1 MTTDSSPKYEQDH
14 NSASFHDE
22 KEIEPVPQ
30 PVNTGAVTTE
40 EYKSEHQK
48 AVEQGT
54 LKFRWASLWEPAV
67 INPIN
72 GKSTT
77 FNIIR
82 FWDPYALAFWLATL
96 GFFSAFFSW
105 FAFSPLVPEAVK
117 ADLKL
122 TPLQIVNSNLAS
134 LGGTAIVRFVA
145 GPCCDRFG
153 PRKVMAFLLVAGAI
167 PSALVPTVKNIGGL
181 ETIRFFISILGG
193 TFVPTQVWTTTF
205 FDRRIVGTANAFAGG
220 WGNLGGGV
228 TPAVMI
234 GTLER
239 LRKAGLSAHLAWR
252 ICFLVVPVPMLLL
265 IAALCM
271 LLGKDCPQGP
281 WSARHRTEG
290 TAIEV
295 ARGEMPHLDASER
308 RAMDAAQP
316 STTEKAISKGADFSD
331 IPRSQDLYAL
341 DTAVAEP
348 VTLAVLGKVLTDPRV
363 WLVALSY
370 MTTFGLETAMDAAL
384 PGLILTLFQGPNFK
398 VDDAAYVASTYGLL
412 NLFARALGGITSDL
426 LYARYGLMSKVW
438 LLIVTAVAQ
447 GVFMVGLGFYV
458 NTGHASIGGVIG
470 FMVALGITGFAA
482 NGAAYSIYAHLRPRN
497 IGVVAG
503 LVGGFGNIGGIW
515 YTLMFRQHPGAAA
528 TRTLGTKFY
537 IAGFF
542 NIGAVALPA
551 AIVSMVG
558 LGDAR

>member
-1 MTTDSSPKYEQDH
+1 MVSQKEES
-14 NSASFHDE
+14 NSIGSFHDE
-22 KEIEPVPQ
+22 KEIEQVHQ
-30 PVNTGAVTTE
+30 PVNTGAVTNE
-40 EYKSEHQK
+40 EYKSEHQR

-54 LKFRWASLWEPAV
+54 VKFTWSSLWKPAV

-77 FNIIR
+77 FNILR
-82 FWDPYALAFWLATL
+82 VWDPYAVAFWLATL

-122 TPLQIVNSNLAS
+122 TPVQVINSNLAS
-134 LGGTAIVRFVA
+134 LGGTAIVRFIA

-153 PRKVMAFLLVAGAI
+153 PRKVMAFLLIAGAI
-167 PSALVPTVKNIGGL
+167 PSALVPTISNIGGL

-234 GTLER
+234 GVFER
-239 LRKAGLSAHLAWR
+239 LVKSGLSQHLAWR
-252 ICFLVVPVPMLLL
+252 ICFLIVPVPMLLMV
-265 IAALCM
+265 AALCM
-271 LLGKDCPQGP
+271 LLGKDCPQGA
-281 WSARHRTEG
+281 WSARHKTEG

-295 ARGEMPHLDASER
+295 ARGDMPHLDASER
-308 RAMDAAQP
+308 RAMDDAQP
-316 STTEKAISKGADFSD
+316 SNNEKAISKGADFADMS
-331 IPRSQDLYAL
+331 RGEVLAM

-348 VTLAVLGKVLTDPRV
+348 ISFAVMGKVLTDARV
-363 WLVALSY
+363 WLCALAY

-384 PGLILTLFQGPNFK
+384 PGLILTLFQSPNFK

-412 NLFARALGGITSDL
+412 NLFARALGGIAADV
-426 LYARYGLMSKVW
+426 LYSRYGLIAKVY
-438 LLIVTAVAQ
+438 LLIGTGLAQ
-447 GVFMVGLGFYV
+447 GVLMIGLGFYV
-458 NTGHASIGGVIG
+458 NNGATLGGVIG
-470 FMVALGITGFAA
+470 FMVGLGITGFAA
-482 NGAAYSIYAHLRPRN
+482 NGAAYAVYSHLRPRN

-503 LVGGFGNIGGIW
+503 LVGGFGNIGGLI
-515 YTLMFRQHPGAAA
+515 YTAIFRQHPGARTALVN
-528 TRTLGTKFY
+528 TLGTKFS
-537 IAGFF
+537 IAGYF
-542 NIGAVALPA
+542 NVGAILVPAVMVA
-551 AIVSMVG
+551 ITG

>member
-1 MTTDSSPKYEQDH
+1 MVADKYESH
-14 NSASFHDE
+14 GSGSFHDE
-22 KEIEPVPQ
+22 KDIETVPQ
-30 PVNTGAVTTE
+30 PINTGAVTTD
-40 EYKSEHQK
+40 EYISEHQR

-54 LKFRWASLWEPAV
+54 LKFKWSSLWEPAV

-77 FNIIR
+77 FNILR
-82 FWDPYALAFWLATL
+82 VWDPYAVAFWLATL

-122 TPLQIVNSNLAS
+122 TPVQVINSNLAS
-134 LGGTAIVRFVA
+134 LGGTAIVRFIA

-167 PSALVPTVKNIGGL
+167 PSALVPTVTNIGGL

-234 GTLER
+234 GLLER
-239 LRKAGLSAHLAWR
+239 LRKAGLSDHLAWR
-252 ICFLVVPVPMLLL
+252 VCFLLVPVPMLFLV
-265 IAALCM
+265 AAMCL

-308 RAMDAAQP
+308 RALDSAQP
-316 STTEKAISKGADFSD
+316 SNNEKAISKGADFAD
-331 IPRSQDLYAL
+331 VPRADLYAM

-348 VTLAVLGKVLTDPRV
+348 VTLSVLGKVLVDARV

-384 PGLILTLFQGPNFK
+384 PGLILGLFQSPNFK

-412 NLFARALGGITSDL
+412 NLFARALGGIGSDL
-426 LYARYGLMSKVW
+426 LYARYGLISKVYF
-438 LLIVTAVAQ
+438 LIATGMAQ
-447 GVFMVGLGFYV
+447 GVLMIGLGFYV
-458 NTGHASIGGVIG
+458 NNGASLGGVIG
-470 FMVALGITGFAA
+470 FMVGLGLTGFAA
-482 NGAAYSIYAHLRPRN
+482 NGAAYSVYAHLRPKN

-503 LVGGFGNIGGIW
+503 LVGGFGNIGGLI
-515 YTLMFRQHPGAAA
+515 YTAIFRQHPGVK
-528 TRTLGTKFY
+528 TPVLNTLGSKFSY
-537 IAGFF
+537 AGYF
-542 NIGAVALPA
+542 NCASIVAPA
-551 AIVSMVG
+551 IMVAIVG